1 MTLPGPDHL
10 TDRQVL
16 LALQELT
23 EDLTTAAAAATAA
36 LDHEE
41 AARLLT
47 AFLRHNGQDAAAT
60 LDETG
65 TLDED
70 AARTAARRLLATLT
84 EEPACADTAADLLTD
99 PPADSRLGGE
109 LALTGVVVLAA
120 VVAWL
125 QTKVDIR
132 FKRIDGRTE
141 FEFRLLKQAT
151 DGTTLRTL
159 AAAVARLLGAGRD

>member
-1 MTLPGPDHL
+1 MTPPDPDRL

-23 EDLTTAAAAATAA
+23 EDLTAAAATAATAA

-47 AFLRHNGQDAAAT
+47 AFLHHNGQAAT
-60 LDETG
+60 APLDEAG
-65 TLDED
+65 
-70 AARTAARRLLATLT
+70 ARAAARRLLATLT
-84 EEPACADTAADLLTD
+84 EEPACADTAADLLAD